1 MSTIEIGE
9 VFLVT
14 SLPVLLVTPAVG
26 YVSSFFAGK
35 KKETTGTMK
44 FLTISQLMGKSKNPL
59 LMGVYPVVGDVFMML
74 GMALVCA
81 KRARLSGKTRKHAV
95 RHLSHRRLPCR

>member
-26 YVSSFFAGK
+26 YVSSLSKIAGK
-35 KKETTGTMK
+35 KEK
-44 FLTISQLMGKSKNPL
+44 Q
-59 LMGVYPVVGDVFMML
+59 
-74 GMALVCA
+74 
-81 KRARLSGKTRKHAV
+81 
-95 RHLSHRRLPCR
+95 

>member
-35 KKETTGTMK
+35 KKR
-44 FLTISQLMGKSKNPL
+44 Q
-59 LMGVYPVVGDVFMML
+59 
-74 GMALVCA
+74 
-81 KRARLSGKTRKHAV
+81 
-95 RHLSHRRLPCR
+95 